1 MPFLALL
8 IAAWPMS
15 AGMLQTPDSVRSPR
29 VIVGV
34 VRGDGVLLPLAS
46 RQNDTW
52 TVLRSF
58 DSAGRGVFR
67 IASAASLPRDGWR
80 FVRWDAGAPRAL
92 ALRDMAEIDA
102 HCNRQEGFRTDAPPD
117 PTLDAPHLMS
127 GIATHGE
134 TTVVRADDAI
144 RRPDASSQRVSQFV
158 VQLTHALETER
169 AAVARG
175 SARPTIPST
184 GRERVAVEIT
194 TLSRDRVRDADYY
207 YFESRKQYGTVE
219 SYASGWVTSSPFAV
233 SVVNTT
239 SGIYSGGETA
249 RRRGRVL
256 GVLRIG
262 QSAVWVMEMRGYEGD
277 SYELVEMPPS
287 RQVVSIHGGG
297 C

>member
-1 MPFLALL
+1 MPFVALL
-8 IAAWPMS
+8 VAAWPMS
-15 AGMLQTPDSVRSPR
+15 AGMFQAPDSVQSPR

-34 VRGDGVLLPLAS
+34 VRGDGILLPLVS
-46 RQNDTW
+46 RQNGSW

-58 DSAGRGVFR
+58 DSTGRGVFR
-67 IASAASLPRDGWR
+67 IAGAPSLPRDGWR
-80 FVRWDAGAPRAL
+80 YVRWDAGAPRAL
-92 ALRDMAEIDA
+92 ALRDMVEIDA

-117 PTLDAPHLMS
+117 PKLDAPHLMS

-134 TTVVRADDAI
+134 VAIVRAEDTV
-144 RRPDASSQRVSQFV
+144 RQPDASSQRVSQFV
-158 VQLTHALETER
+158 VQLTQALETER
-169 AAVARG
+169 AAAARG

-194 TLSRDRVRDADYY
+194 TLSRDRVRDADDY

-219 SYASGWVTSSPFAV
+219 SYASGWVTSTPFAV
-233 SVVNTT
+233 SVVNAT

-256 GVLRIG
+256 GLLRIG
-262 QSAVWVMEMRGYEGD
+262 QSGVWVMEMRGYEGD
-277 SYELVEMPPS
+277 LYELVEMPPS
-287 RQVVSIHGGG
+287 RQAVSLHGGG